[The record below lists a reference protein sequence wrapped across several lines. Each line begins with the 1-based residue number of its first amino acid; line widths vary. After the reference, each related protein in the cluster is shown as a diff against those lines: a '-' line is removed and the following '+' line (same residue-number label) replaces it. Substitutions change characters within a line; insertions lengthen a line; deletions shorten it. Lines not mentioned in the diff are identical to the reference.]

1 VPHSKCEIAVVGCG
15 AAGMMA
21 AIAAG
26 RALVQHGVGP
36 QVSVAAFDGAKKLG
50 AKILVAGGGRCN
62 VTHHYVDP
70 AEYAGSSVH
79 AIRKVLLQFDV
90 AQTRSF
96 FAELGVELKQEETGK
111 LFPVSDDARTV
122 LDALLRATDDAGVH
136 VVHPWRVRSVRRHEE
151 GFVIERDVDTQS
163 AGSLGESA
171 LADATQCWARRVILA
186 TGGKSLPKTGSDGAG
201 YALARSLG
209 HSIRP
214 SPQEGDVFPAL
225 VPLVLP
231 KGHWLTQLTGIA
243 MPATLEVRAGSGK
256 KLHAVTGSVLLTHFG
271 LSGPAALDISRH
283 FTAARRQ
290 DPGASL
296 IANWLPTQP
305 ADRQW
310 LHANNEHAH
319 SIARILVDHGL
330 PTRVARVFCEASG
343 VDPSATVRS
352 LSRTLREALRETI
365 ECSPLPITGDRGWLF
380 AEVTAG
386 GVPLSELHLETM
398 ESRVCPGLHLCGEL
412 CDVDGRIGGFNFQ
425 WAWASGVVA
434 GRGAARAYLAP

>member
-111 LFPVSDDARTV
+111 LFPVSDDA
-122 LDALLRATDDAGVH
+122 
-136 VVHPWRVRSVRRHEE
+136 RSVRRHEE

-343 VDPSATVRS
+343 VDPFSHATGSA
-352 LSRTLREALRETI
+352 SRDHRMQSTPHHGRPRLA
-365 ECSPLPITGDRGWLF
+365 
-380 AEVTAG
+380 
-386 GVPLSELHLETM
+386 
-398 ESRVCPGLHLCGEL
+398 LCGG
-412 CDVDGRIGGFNFQ
+412 DGGGRAAQ
-425 WAWASGVVA
+425 RVAS
-434 GRGAARAYLAP
+434 